1 MILPSCA
8 TVPITER
15 KQLSIIPEYK
25 INSQVPRAYEQ
36 FRSKAK
42 LIKSGS
48 QLNEVISIGKEL
60 KTLLVLFQKK
70 GQEDPT
76 QNFAWDYVL
85 VDDDKVVNAW
95 CMPGGK
101 IARLYRFT

>member
-1 MILPSCA
+1 MYNINRRKFLGLFGCGCCSLLLPSCA

-25 INSQVPRAYEQ
+25 INSQAARAYEQ

-48 QLNEVISIGKEL
+48 QLNEVIDIGKRIENSVSAFFL
-60 KTLLVLFQKK
+60 KKVKK
-70 GQEDPT
+70 IQ
-76 QNFAWDYVL
+76 L
-85 VDDDKVVNAW
+85 KIL
-95 CMPGGK
+95 PG
-101 IARLYRFT
+101 ITF